1 MTWLTFFAG
10 RSDLT
15 DVMRFVYGETDCR
28 VFEAY
33 SEPDRERRDF
43 PDLASFESLLQA
55 GGTSISQLALW
66 SPSVGS
72 PPVVRRITFT
82 PGAVP
87 GHTHRFATEGCSL
100 IWLQCG
106 SLQAGVLRASR
117 LGWWTEASA
126 RRKANPE
133 LAPELVRWSELI
145 ILGRRLKSQ
154 ITRHLSR
161 ATAGKRPVLQ
171 EACALAE
178 QGIRLRDDTQPT
190 ADLVVDAA

>member
-1 MTWLTFFAG
+1 MTWVTFFAG

-15 DVMRFVYGETDCR
+15 DLMRFVYDETDCR

-33 SEPDRERRDF
+33 SRPDQERRDF
-43 PDLASFESLLQA
+43 PDLASFASLMRDESVE
-55 GGTSISQLALW
+55 QLALW
-66 SPSVGS
+66 SPSVGA

-87 GHTHRFATEGCSL
+87 GHTHRFVTEGCSL

-106 SLQAGVLRASR
+106 SLNERVLKATR

-133 LAPELVRWSELI
+133 LTPELVKWPELAA
-145 ILGRRLKSQ
+145 LGRRLKSH
-154 ITRHLSR
+154 ITRNLSR
-161 ATAGKRPVLQ
+161 ATAGKQPVLQ
-171 EACALAE
+171 EALALSKKGV
-178 QGIRLRDDTQPT
+178 QLR
-190 ADLVVDAA
+190 